1 MESTKSVVLAAGLAI
16 GGVALLLLATTGLA
30 DDDHIEARRLVETGS
45 ILPLESILDQV
56 QAQRPGRI
64 LEVELEREDGG
75 YIYEIELLD
84 ESGQVWEL
92 ELDAVTGET
101 LEQELEE

>member
-1 MESTKSVVLAAGLAI
+1 MTDMRRLWIPI
-16 GGVALLLLATTGLA
+16 GIGALLLFSAAGLA
-30 DDDHIEARRLVETGS
+30 DDDHLEARRLVETGS
-45 ILPLESILDQV
+45 ILPLESILDRV

-64 LEVELEREDGG
+64 LEVELEREDGR

-84 ESGQVWEL
+84 QSGQVWEL

>member
-1 MESTKSVVLAAGLAI
+1 MDSTRRVMLGAGLAAG
-16 GGVALLLLATTGLA
+16 GTFLLLLATAGLA
-30 DDDHIEARRLVETGS
+30 DDDHREARRLMESGS
-45 ILPLESILDQV
+45 ILPLETILDRV

-64 LEVELEREDGG
+64 LEVDLEREGGG
-75 YIYEIELLD
+75 YVYEIELLD

>member
-1 MESTKSVVLAAGLAI
+1 MDSTRRVMLVAGLAI
-16 GGVALLLLATTGLA
+16 GGTLLVLLTTVGLA
-30 DDDHIEARRLVETGS
+30 DDDHLEARRLMATGS
-45 ILPLESILDQV
+45 ILPLESILDRV

-92 ELDAVTGET
+92 ELDAVAGET
-101 LEQELEE
+101 LEQKLEE